1 MAGFNDG
8 RPLTELLSS
17 LATDLTGLFRKEVQL
32 AKVEATEKVSQAAGG
47 VAQIAIGGVL
57 ALCALFVLL
66 SAAVQALAAFFVSQG
81 MGQTAAESLSALI
94 IGAIIGLIGWVFISR
109 GLSTLRSSSL
119 MLERTATSLQR
130 DAQVVK
136 EKI

>member
-8 RPLTELLSS
+8 RPLTELLGS
-17 LATDLTGLFRKEVQL
+17 LASDLTGLFRKEVQL

-94 IGAIIGLIGWVFISR
+94 IGAIIGLIGWVFSR
-109 GLSTLRSSSL
+109 GLSTLRNSSL

-130 DAQVVK
+130 DAAVVK